1 KPLAGPVASP
11 YNHGEPLHTQ
21 RARTQSAMPVEAV
34 IAVVIIAGL
43 LALAAWLLPRYVA
56 AGRRA
61 AIESLCR
68 AFPPQR
74 EQLEAKFFATAAASG
89 MPRGLDWVECDFEP
103 EVVFAKRA
111 DHDELVALVGMS
123 IKFEA
128 TPGGDMEEVEAVANR
143 KYATAVFIS
152 RDTRWTTEGRAIM
165 NLDPRQAINHF
176 GEQLQLLDR
185 P

>member
-1 KPLAGPVASP
+1 
-11 YNHGEPLHTQ
+11 
-21 RARTQSAMPVEAV
+21 MPIEAI
-34 IAVVIIAGL
+34 IAVAIIAGL
-43 LALAAWLLPRYVA
+43 LGLAAWLLPRYVA

-61 AIESLCR
+61 AVAALCR
-68 AFPPQR
+68 AFHAQR
-74 EQLEAKFFATAAASG
+74 EHLEARFFETAAASG
-89 MPRGLDWVECDFEP
+89 MPRGLDWVECDFER
-103 EVVFAKRA
+103 EVVFARRA

-176 GEQLQLLDR
+176 GEQLQQLEL